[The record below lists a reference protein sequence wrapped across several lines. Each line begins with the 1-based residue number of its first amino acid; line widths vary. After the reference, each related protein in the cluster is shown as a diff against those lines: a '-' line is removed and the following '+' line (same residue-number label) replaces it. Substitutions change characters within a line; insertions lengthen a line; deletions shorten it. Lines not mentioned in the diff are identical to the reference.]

1 MDAAIKLLDAAA
13 AARRRDGLAAVLVDA
28 VAGGASVSFMAPF
41 GPEAAA
47 AFWRGVEVEVVA
59 GRTALFAALDGER
72 VLGTVQLKLAMPP
85 NQPHRAEIAKMLVL
99 RSARRRGLG
108 RALMQAAEA
117 EALRRGKTLIVLDTA
132 SDAAERLYAGI
143 GYVRVGAIPDYAL
156 FPDGRPCATTI
167 FYKRLA

>member
-1 MDAAIKLLDAAA
+1 MAIELLDADA

-47 AFWRGVEVEVVA
+47 EFWRGVEAEIAA
-59 GRTALFAALDGER
+59 GRTALFAALDGDR

-99 RSARRRGLG
+99 RSARRQGLG
-108 RALMQAAEA
+108 RALMQAAET

-132 SDAAERLYAGI
+132 SDAAERLYEGI
-143 GYVRVGAIPDYAL
+143 GYVRVGPIPDYAL

-167 FYKRLA
+167 YYKRLA

>member
-1 MDAAIKLLDAAA
+1 MAIELLDAEA

-28 VAGGASVSFMAPF
+28 VEGGASVSFMAPF
-41 GPEAAA
+41 SRDEAV
-47 AFWRGVEVEVVA
+47 AFWRGVEAEVAA
-59 GRTALFAALDGER
+59 GRTALFAAIEAGR

-99 RSARRRGLG
+99 RSARPRGNG
-108 RALMQAAEA
+108 RALMPAAEA
-117 EALRRGKTLIVLDTA
+117 EARRRGKTLIVLDTA
-132 SDAAERLYAGI
+132 SDAAERLYEGI

-167 FYKRLA
+167 YYKRIA